1 MPEPPVL
8 PPIAQA
14 PISVVLVSSRSHT
27 GVKTIVESW
36 VAALISLERDFEL
49 LVIESEYWT
58 DALTGVKADARVR
71 LLPSSEKPGVGAALR
86 SGIEAARYP
95 LLLYAEANPSYA
107 SVEMKPFLEVIDRV
121 HLVSGVRTTSGRRT
135 SRSWRERLYRLGLR
149 LFFGIRLHDVDCFFK
164 LFRRE
169 VFARIP
175 IQSDG
180 PFAHAEILAKANFLG
195 FMMSEVPVAFAPEAD
210 LPQALLSFR
219 DRYRDAQRV
228 FRHADFGPAVLPP
241 FTEPPPPGIAESQ
254 NQPESNC

>member
-14 PISVVLVSSRSHT
+14 PISVVLVSSSSHT
-27 GVKTIVESW
+27 GVKTIVDSW

-58 DALTGVKADARVR
+58 HALTGVEADARVR
-71 LLPSSEKPGVGAALR
+71 LLPSSENPGIGEALR
-86 SGIEAARYP
+86 SGIEAARHP
-95 LLLYAEANPSYA
+95 LLIYTEASPSYTPA
-107 SVEMKPFLEVIDRV
+107 EIKAFLEVIDRV
-121 HLVSGVRTTSGRRT
+121 HVVSWVRTTSGRRT

-169 VFARIP
+169 VFGRIP
-175 IQSDG
+175 IQSAG
-180 PFAHAEILAKANFLG
+180 PFVHAEILAKANFLG
-195 FMMSEVPVAFAPEAD
+195 FMMSEVPVPFTPDPGSAP
-210 LPQALLSFR
+210 ALLSFR
-219 DRYRDAQRV
+219 ERYKDARRV
-228 FRHADFGPAVLPP
+228 FHHPDFGPAVLPTP
-241 FTEPPPPGIAESQ
+241 AEPTSEIAECQ